1 MKEKSN
7 QDCNQLFREVEAVI
21 DRVVT
26 RTCDRYTQMGYT
38 AIEFSNRTGFDM
50 SGYSCFF
57 LQIDLQKDSHDG
69 SFIVRETVKIDYA
82 EPLTWENPRVLTV
95 SAITDR
101 FQLGTQ
107 SSPVSRETLK
117 IEAERLIESAL
128 EEAIDKC
135 IRADH

>member
-1 MKEKSN
+1 
-7 QDCNQLFREVEAVI
+7 
-21 DRVVT
+21 
-26 RTCDRYTQMGYT
+26 
-38 AIEFSNRTGFDM
+38 
-50 SGYSCFF
+50 
-57 LQIDLQKDSHDG
+57 
-69 SFIVRETVKIDYA
+69 
-82 EPLTWENPRVLTV
+82 VLTV